1 MKIYA
6 IIPARGGSKGV
17 PRKNVRLL
25 QGKPLIAWTI
35 EAAKN
40 VQAIDRVFVSTEDD
54 EIAHVA
60 ESYGAEV
67 LKRPLELA
75 EDLTLDLPVFQYHLQ
90 NFQSTGEL
98 PDAVVDLR
106 ATAPLRTSEHIIQG
120 IDLLLQKGDSV
131 DSVRAVVDAPKHPYK
146 MWNLNDDILTPFLP
160 KSFTGMHEPFN
171 VARQL
176 LPVVYQNNGAV
187 NVIWSQTIL
196 QKESMTGSA
205 IAGYEM
211 DAVSSINIDSE
222 IDFMMAELL
231 MAERNKS

>member
-40 VQAIDRVFVSTEDD
+40 VGAIDRVYVSTDDD
-54 EIAHVA
+54 EIARVA
-60 ESYGAEV
+60 ESYGAEI
-67 LKRPLELA
+67 LKRPPELA
-75 EDLTLDLPVFQYHLQ
+75 EDLTLDLPVFQYHLKEL
-90 NFQSTGEL
+90 QSANEL

-106 ATAPLRTSEHIIQG
+106 ATAPLRTAQHIKQG
-120 IDLLLQKGDSV
+120 IDLLVSKGNSV
-131 DSVRAVVDAPKHPYK
+131 DSVRAVVEAPKHPYK
-146 MWNLNDDILTPFLP
+146 MWNLKDDLLTPFLP
-160 KSFTGMHEPFN
+160 ESFTGMHEPFN
-171 VARQL
+171 TARQL

-196 QKESMTGSA
+196 QKESMTGEA
-205 IAGYEM
+205 IAGFEM
-211 DAVSSINIDSE
+211 DAISSINIDSE
-222 IDFMMAELL
+222 IDFTLAELMMAERL
-231 MAERNKS
+231 KS